1 VTNNQRARAIW
12 RATTPPASAHEQAV
26 PECAVLRRRAALAV
40 LDQICQRSG
49 QPRLVLRPIPQLQ
62 QVLTKPVLIW
72 CPRHR
77 VGVELLRSQDPA
89 VRVTRWQPRRTFGEC
104 PQQPAQRTSD
114 AVTRVEADSR
124 HGRQI
129 LHTPACADIRT
140 RRWRA
145 SGAYS
150 QRRPHLGAGKPAG
163 HRRLRPARD
172 RRRDT
177 AQHPLNRSTP
187 SGDPSRSWILPQR
200 ARHPEQVIDLDRRR
214 HHPRRH
220 STHPRHGI
228 EYAQRPRQP
237 APNNAAKGRS
247 LRRSGPAPNPGTTS
261 ESRGK
266 ITRLV
271 VSPRRGQT
279 LPDGGPLR
287 ARDTPPLHSG
297 PTARQPTG
305 APRGDNQPHHPC
317 ARRKHVFGPG
327 GDTPGFPHSCPQ

>member
-12 RATTPPASAHEQAV
+12 RATTPPASTSEQAV

-40 LDQICQRSG
+40 LDQLCQRS
-49 QPRLVLRPIPQLQ
+49 RDACLVLRPIPQLQ
-62 QVLTKPVLIW
+62 QVLTEPMPIW

-89 VRVTRWQPRRTFGEC
+89 VRITRWQPRRTFGEC

-140 RRWRA
+140 RRRCA
-145 SGAYS
+145 LSTHN
-150 QRRPHLGAGKPAG
+150 QRSPHLRAGKPAG
-163 HRRLRPARD
+163 HRSLRPARD

-187 SGDPSRSWILPQR
+187 SGDPSRSWILSQR
-200 ARHPEQVIDLDRRR
+200 ARHPEQIIDLNRRR

-220 STHPRHGI
+220 DTHPRHGI

-237 APNNAAKGRS
+237 APNQCGQRPQPPAAGAPPRTPAPLRRAGERSPGWLSPHGADKPCQPAGRS
-247 LRRSGPAPNPGTTS
+247 AQGTHHPCTPDPPPGS
-261 ESRGK
+261 
-266 ITRLV
+266 
-271 VSPRRGQT
+271 
-279 LPDGGPLR
+279 
-287 ARDTPPLHSG
+287 
-297 PTARQPTG
+297 PTG
-305 APRGDNQPHHPC
+305 APRGDNHTTS
-317 ARRKHVFGPG
+317 V
-327 GDTPGFPHSCPQ
+327 